1 MRGAIPSY
9 LEYNLDMHSTYFFN
23 LNFMRRLL
31 VGVGLL
37 ITTFAAHAEVVD
49 IDNAELAKLAA
60 AGVPVIDIRTRPEW
74 EQTGIVP
81 GSHLL
86 TFFDERGNADPATW
100 LERAKAISKPGDPLI
115 IICRTGNRTKALSQF
130 LSQRAGYAKVYNVK
144 SGIVAWAKEG
154 RPVVSAKS
162 TLAACRAAKTC

>member
-1 MRGAIPSY
+1 MQTASY
-9 LEYNLDMHSTYFFN
+9 FRW
-23 LNFMRRLL
+23 NFMRRPLL
-31 VGVGLL
+31 ATCLL
-37 ITTFAAHAEVVD
+37 LAAFAARADIVD

-100 LERAKAISKPGDPLI
+100 LDHAKAIAKPGEPVI
-115 IICRTGNRTKALSQF
+115 VICRTGNRTKALSQF
-130 LSQRAGYAKVYNVK
+130 LSQRAGYAKVYNVRN
-144 SGIVAWAKEG
+144 GIVAWGKEG
-154 RPVVSAKS
+154 RPVTSAAPA
-162 TLAACRAAKTC
+162 LAACRAAKTC